1 MKFISVI
8 DEALAGGAV
17 GSPISM
23 DDEDSSYCEIYVDP
37 RPSEMYSVSEKRIPS
52 MAGQIRF
59 IADDTTKKFYVF
71 PQNLLHYKAAS
82 TLGLQY
88 RKGESFNPNI
98 FFGDGY
104 YENQSNKIMDI
115 SSSIITNLELDDPS
129 STTHKADVKF
139 MKEFLKHDWSWIQKW
154 ADIETF
160 FELNR
165 ALRKSAMHHKR

>member
-1 MKFISVI
+1 MKFIVAI
-8 DEALAGGAV
+8 DESLAGGAV
-17 GSPISM
+17 GSQIST

-37 RPSEMYSVSEKRIPS
+37 RPSEMYEVSEKRVPS
-52 MAGQIRF
+52 MMGQIRF
-59 IADDTTKKFYVF
+59 IADSTTKKFYVF
-71 PQNLLHYKAAS
+71 PQNLLHYKAAAA
-82 TLGLQY
+82 LGLQY

-104 YENQSNKIMDI
+104 YEDRADKIMDI

-129 STTHKADVKF
+129 VDTYKADKKF
-139 MKEFLKHDWSWIQKW
+139 IVEFMKHDWSWVQKW

-165 ALRKSAMHHKR
+165 ATRRSAMHHKR